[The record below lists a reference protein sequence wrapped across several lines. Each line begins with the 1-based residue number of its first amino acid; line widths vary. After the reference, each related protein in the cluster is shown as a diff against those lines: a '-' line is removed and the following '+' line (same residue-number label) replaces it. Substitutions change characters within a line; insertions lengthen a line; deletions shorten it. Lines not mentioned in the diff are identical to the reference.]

1 MSGTQTPKGGKL
13 AAGKSDLPRLPGPP
27 WANLEKPRN
36 FSGSM
41 RLLFSYMGG
50 YKWAI
55 LLGVVLAVLSAG
67 LAAVGPGLLRDV
79 SDVIYDGIGGEM
91 DNDRILELALM
102 ILALYSASVVFKA
115 TEHYIIPA
123 TSQRVADKIRT
134 DLNEKIGRLP
144 LNYYDNSSTG
154 DIMSR
159 LTNDADTVGE
169 QCGNSFSGIATA
181 LTTMVGCMAMM
192 FYINAE
198 LAVAC
203 IVPPIAG
210 FLIMRFIIK
219 RTHRL
224 YVEQSRNLGA
234 MNGLVEEVYY
244 GHAVVGA
251 YGAEAICRE
260 RFGDVN
266 HRIYSTFYKTRFI
279 TSTMP
284 QLMSFVG
291 NIGYVL
297 VCVLGSMMV
306 IRGEITYGVIIAFIV
321 YVRMF
326 STPLLMLTDSIAAMQ
341 SLAAS
346 TERIFDLLL
355 APEMEDESSKGP
367 VTGEVAGD
375 IEFRDI
381 SFSYIEGTEVIHHFS
396 LSVKAGQKVA
406 IVGPTGAGKTTIVNL
421 LMRFYELDSGS
432 ILIDSVPTTDIRR
445 SDVHDMFSMV
455 LQDPWLFEGT
465 VRENLMFNNAEAD
478 EGKMEEACR
487 AVGIHDYIMSLHEG
501 YNTVISDRS
510 GISAGQKQQLTI
522 ARAIIK
528 DAPMVIFDEATS
540 SVDTRT
546 EKRIQAAMGT
556 LTRGRTSFI
565 IAHRLSTIRD
575 CDLIL
580 VMRDGRIVET
590 GTHESLLAAGGFYRE
605 LYDSQFENCA

>member
-1 MSGTQTPKGGKL
+1 MTENPTPKGGKL
-13 AAGKSDLPRLPGPP
+13 AAGKANLTPMPGPP
-27 WANLEKPRN
+27 WARAEKPRN
-36 FSGSM
+36 FSASVK
-41 RLLFSYMGG
+41 LLFSYMGRH
-50 YKWAI
+50 KWMIFLGVLSAA
-55 LLGVVLAVLSAG
+55 LGVVFSVI
-67 LAAVGPGLLRDV
+67 GPTYLKEM
-79 SDVIYDGIGGEM
+79 SDVIYEGIGGSM
-91 DNDRILELALM
+91 DDDRILHLAL
-102 ILALYSASVVFKA
+102 IIAALYAASVFFKWG
-115 TEHYIIPA
+115 EHYIIPT
-123 TSQRVADKIRT
+123 TSEKVANMLRT

-169 QCGNSFSGIATA
+169 QCGNAFSTFAIAI
-181 LTTMVGCMAMM
+181 TTLFGCMAVM
-192 FYINAE
+192 FYINAK
-198 LAVAC
+198 LALAC
-203 IVPPIAG
+203 VFPPLLGFIV
-210 FLIMRFIIK
+210 MRIVIS
-219 RTHRL
+219 RTHDL

-244 GHAVVGA
+244 GHTVVGA
-251 YGAEAICRE
+251 YGAEEQCRK
-260 RFGDVN
+260 RFVGVN
-266 HRIYSTFYKTRFI
+266 DGLYRTFYKTRFI

-284 QLMSFVG
+284 QLMGFVG

-297 VCVLGSMMV
+297 VCIFGSMMV
-306 IRGEITYGVIIAFIV
+306 INGEITYGVIVAFIV

-326 STPLLMLTDSIAAMQ
+326 NTPLLMLTDSIAAMQ

-355 APEMEDESSKGP
+355 APEMEDESSKDAPAGN
-367 VTGEVAGD
+367 VRGD

-381 SFSYIEGTEVIHHFS
+381 SFSYIEGREIIHHFS
-396 LSVKAGQKVA
+396 LDVKAGQKIA

-432 ILIDSVPTTDIRR
+432 ILIDGVPTTDMRR
-445 SDVHDMFSMV
+445 SDVHRMFSMV

-465 VRENLMFNNAEAD
+465 VRENVVFNN
-478 EGKMEEACR
+478 EGITDGQVEEACR
-487 AVGIHDYIMSLHEG
+487 SVGIHDYIMSLPEG
-501 YNTVISDRS
+501 YDTKLNDRS
-510 GISAGQKQQLTI
+510 GMSAGQKQQMTI
-522 ARAIIK
+522 ARALVK

-540 SVDTRT
+540 SVDTQT
-546 EKRIQAAMGT
+546 ERRIQAAMGT
-556 LTRGRTSFI
+556 LTDGRTSFI

-590 GTHESLLAAGGFYRE
+590 GTHESLLEAGGFYRE

>member
-1 MSGTQTPKGGKL
+1 MSENRTPKGGKL
-13 AAGKSDLPRLPGPP
+13 AAGKDQLPRAPGPP
-27 WANLEKPRN
+27 WANADSPKN
-36 FSGSM
+36 FSSAI
-41 RLLFSYMGG
+41 RLLFSYMGS
-50 YKWAI
+50 YKWPMLFGI
-55 LLGVVLAVLSAG
+55 TLAFLSAA
-67 LAAVGPGLLRDV
+67 LSTIGPGLLKDV
-79 SDVIYDGIGGEM
+79 SDVIYDGIGGTM
-91 DNDRILELALM
+91 DGDRILRLSLI
-102 ILALYSASVVFKA
+102 ILALYSASVLLRTA
-115 TEHYIIPA
+115 EHYIIPA
-123 TSQRVADKIRT
+123 TSQRVANKLRN
-134 DLNEKIGRLP
+134 DLNRKIGKLP

-159 LTNDADTVGE
+159 LTNDADTVGDH
-169 QCGNSFSGIATA
+169 CGSAITTLAIA
-181 LTTMVGCMAMM
+181 LTTLLGCSGMM
-192 FYINAE
+192 FYLNAE
-198 LAVAC
+198 LALIC
-203 IVPPIAG
+203 IIPPLAG
-210 FLIMRFIIK
+210 FILMRVII
-219 RTHRL
+219 RRAHGL
-224 YVEQSRNLGA
+224 YVEQSRNLGE

-244 GHAVVGA
+244 GHSVVGA

-260 RFGDVN
+260 RFTDVN
-266 HRIYSTFYKTRFI
+266 DRIYSSFYKTRFI

-284 QLMSFVG
+284 QLMGFIG

-297 VCVLGSMMV
+297 VCIFGSMMV
-306 IRGEITYGVIIAFIV
+306 ISGDITYGVIVAFIV

-326 STPLLMLTDSIAAMQ
+326 TTPLLTLTDAIASMQ

-355 APEMEDESSKGP
+355 APEMEDESAKAPAGGG
-367 VTGEVAGD
+367 VRGD

-381 SFSYIEGTEVIHHFS
+381 SFSYIEGIEVIHHFS
-396 LSVKAGQKVA
+396 LKVDAGQRIA

-432 ILIDSVPTTDIRR
+432 ILIDGVPTTEMRR
-445 SDVHDMFSMV
+445 GDVHDMFSMV

-465 VRENLMFNNAEAD
+465 VRDNLVFNKRGVDDAAV
-478 EGKMEEACR
+478 EEACR
-487 AVGIHDYIMSLHEG
+487 LVGIHDYIMSLPEG
-501 YNTVISDRS
+501 YDTVLNDRS
-510 GISAGQKQQLTI
+510 GMSAGQKQQMTI

-546 EKRIQAAMGT
+546 EKRIQKAMGT
-556 LTRGRTSFI
+556 LTSGRTSFI

-590 GTHESLLAAGGFYRE
+590 GTHESLLADGGFYRE

>member
-1 MSGTQTPKGGKL
+1 MSETQTPKGGKL
-13 AAGKSDLPRLPGPP
+13 AAGKSDLPPPPGPP
-27 WANLEKPRN
+27 WASAEKPKN
-36 FSGSM
+36 FAASM
-41 RLLFSYMGG
+41 RLLFSYMGA
-50 YKWAI
+50 YKWAFI
-55 LLGVVLAVLSAG
+55 IGITMTIVSVG
-67 LAAVGPGLLRDV
+67 LASVGPGLLKDV
-79 SDVIYDGIGGEM
+79 SDAIYDGIGGEM
-91 DNDRILELALM
+91 DTDRILELALI
-102 ILALYSASVVFKA
+102 ILAIYSVSALLRTA
-115 TEHYIIPA
+115 EHYIIPA
-123 TSQRVADKIRT
+123 TSERVANKIRT

-159 LTNDADTVGE
+159 LTNDADTVGM
-169 QCGNSFSGIATA
+169 QCGSSFNSMAVA
-181 LTTMVGCMAMM
+181 LTTLIGCMAMM

-198 LAVAC
+198 LAVVC
-203 IVPPIAG
+203 IIPPVAG
-210 FLIMRFIIK
+210 FVVMRVIIR

-224 YVEQSRNLGA
+224 YVQQSRYLGS

-251 YGAEAICRE
+251 YGAEKACRD
-260 RFGDVN
+260 RFLDINDG
-266 HRIYSTFYKTRFI
+266 IYSTFYKTRFI

-284 QLMSFVG
+284 QLMGFVG

-297 VCVLGSMMV
+297 VCIIGSMMV
-306 IRGEITYGVIIAFIV
+306 IRGEITYGVIVAFII

-326 STPLLMLTDSIAAMQ
+326 NSPLLMLTDSIGSMQ

-355 APEMEDESSKGP
+355 APEMEDESSKGGP
-367 VTGEVAGD
+367 EGEVRGD

-381 SFSYIEGTEVIHHFS
+381 SFSYVEGVEVIHHFS
-396 LSVKAGQKVA
+396 LEVKAGQRIA
-406 IVGPTGAGKTTIVNL
+406 IVGPTGAGKTTVVNL

-432 ILIDSVPTTDIRR
+432 ILIDGVPTTDMRR
-445 SDVHDMFSMV
+445 KDVHDMFSMV

-465 VRENLMFNNAEAD
+465 VMENLKFNNADAD
-478 EGKMEEACR
+478 DAAVEEACR
-487 AVGIHDYIMSLHEG
+487 AVGIHDYIMTLPDG
-501 YNTVISDRS
+501 YGTVIGDRT
-510 GISAGQKQQLTI
+510 GMSAGQKQQITI

-546 EKRIQAAMGT
+546 EKRIQAAMET
-556 LTRGRTSFI
+556 LTAGRTSFI

-590 GTHESLLAAGGFYRE
+590 GTHESLLASGGFYRE